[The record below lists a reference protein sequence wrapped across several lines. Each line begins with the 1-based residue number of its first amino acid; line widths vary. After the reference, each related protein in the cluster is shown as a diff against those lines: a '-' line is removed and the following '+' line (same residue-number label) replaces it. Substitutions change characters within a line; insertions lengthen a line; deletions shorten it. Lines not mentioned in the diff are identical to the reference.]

1 MHRLTANRRLSSD
14 SYAAIRLIRGARAS
28 SIGAARCCDDA
39 VVTRR
44 VARRGLPRCPRE
56 RTIAGDW
63 PTDNRADGV
72 ANPAA
77 SEGGATPPRGA
88 DRDRAPGGA
97 RRSGGVAPP
106 SLVLCSSFDLR
117 RVHLMAPPAPRKTS
131 DVTVPRGETAHVPRY
146 AHARVLLE

>member
-14 SYAAIRLIRGARAS
+14 SYSAIRLIRGARAS

-39 VVTRR
+39 VVARR

-63 PTDNRADGV
+63 PTDNRAGGV

-77 SEGGATPPRGA
+77 SEGGATPPEGPTANRVPG
-88 DRDRAPGGA
+88 RARP
-97 RRSGGVAPP
+97 SDGVAPP
-106 SLVLCSSFDLR
+106 SHVCAHCLIGDGTN
-117 RVHLMAPPAPRKTS
+117 LMAPRAPRETS
-131 DVTVPRGETAHVPRY
+131 GVTVPWGETAHRPPY
-146 AHARVLLE
+146 ARAPVLLE